1 MIFVYD
7 YRLTEKDGLI
17 FDGYGNY
24 SEDNKCTWL
33 IAPENN
39 TRPIYLQ
46 FKQFSTE
53 CGWDHLYIYDG
64 DSTFSPLLVAYRYVV
79 CNLLVK
85 LLFLIKE
92 L

>member
-1 MIFVYD
+1 MANGIKSDILVYIRFFFS
-7 YRLTEKDGLI
+7 RLTDKEGII

-39 TRPIYLQ
+39 TQPIHLQ
-46 FKQFSTE
+46 LKQFSTE

-64 DSTFSPLLVAYRYVV
+64 DSTFSPLLVAFR
-79 CNLLVK
+79 
-85 LLFLIKE
+85 
-92 L
+92 

>member
-1 MIFVYD
+1 MYFNVVFFLYLC
-7 YRLTEKDGLI
+7 RLSESEGVI

-24 SEDNKCTWL
+24 SENNKCTWL

-39 TRPIYLQ
+39 TQPIHLQ

-64 DSTFSPLLVAYRYVV
+64 DSIFSPLLVAYR
-79 CNLLVK
+79 
-85 LLFLIKE
+85 
-92 L
+92 